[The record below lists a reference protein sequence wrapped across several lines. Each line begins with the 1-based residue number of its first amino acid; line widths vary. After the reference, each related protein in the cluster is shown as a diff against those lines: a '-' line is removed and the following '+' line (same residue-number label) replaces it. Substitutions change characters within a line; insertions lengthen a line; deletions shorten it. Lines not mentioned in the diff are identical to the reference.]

1 MTLAMSRISLA
12 ALVASA
18 ATGALA
24 ADADLVGC
32 WRSQQ
37 IQLTYP
43 DQRRIDENGNCVMEY
58 DGTHAHSR
66 CRSSAGESAKVLT
79 YDVPTPGVMRATMV
93 DQSTGTPA
101 SAPYEVHYRIDGD
114 WLLIDR
120 AFPPAAPASA
130 SAQARP
136 ARMESVSVRVPP
148 RAGSPAD
155 CKPHADSAVRIGRTP
170 VSSLTLS
177 TPPGWEPWLVDPAKD
192 ARLGHVVDKSL
203 FIGAFVPAGTAGSKR
218 EPAQLV
224 LVVDDVRPGPV
235 PVRARE
241 FAGVKKQFFA
251 ELGAANVLCDQPD
264 RACGK
269 IRNDKGL
276 QIYGE
281 LFNIDGRVVMV
292 TSTTTPPQGQPLE
305 ASRDAVRLFVKQ
317 LAQDN
322 GR

>member
-1 MTLAMSRISLA
+1 
-12 ALVASA
+12 
-18 ATGALA
+18 
-24 ADADLVGC
+24 
-32 WRSQQ
+32 
-37 IQLTYP
+37 
-43 DQRRIDENGNCVMEY
+43 
-58 DGTHAHSR
+58 
-66 CRSSAGESAKVLT
+66 
-79 YDVPTPGVMRATMV
+79 
-93 DQSTGTPA
+93 
-101 SAPYEVHYRIDGD
+101 
-114 WLLIDR
+114 
-120 AFPPAAPASA
+120 
-130 SAQARP
+130 
-136 ARMESVSVRVPP
+136 
-148 RAGSPAD
+148 
-155 CKPHADSAVRIGRTP
+155 
-170 VSSLTLS
+170 LTLS

-218 EPAQLV
+218 EPTQLV

-276 QIYGE
+276 QIYAE
-281 LFNIDGRVVMV
+281 LFNIDGRVAMV
-292 TSTTTPPQGQPLE
+292 TSTTTPPQGELLE
-305 ASRDAVRLFVKQ
+305 VARDAVRLFVKQ